1 MMETAARLC
10 AALVCL
16 TFLFA
21 VGAVVP
27 APTLANIDFVGSEL
41 SVTDPSDIVISPDG
55 AFAYVALFNVHA
67 IGVYVRDAGSGGLTF
82 VAFVQNNV
90 AGVENLVLPVALALS
105 DDGAHLYATAVGT
118 NAVVAFSRDAVTGDL
133 AYIESHVDEQGGV
146 FGLAVPTSID
156 LSPDGTKLYVTG
168 FAADAV
174 VSFAR
179 DTVGGGLTFVDAT
192 VSGKDGVEDMI
203 GPFSVEVSPDGNNVY
218 VVSLASSSITAFA
231 RGTDGDSLLFLESHV
246 QGNGEVNGMAGA
258 RDLLI
263 SPDGQHIY
271 VISDELAHVLFRRNQ
286 ADGRLAFGHARFNGT
301 GGIVGMSPA
310 FRIAFGALGAH
321 VYAVSTISESV
332 LDFGRDPIT
341 GTLSFLENETNGIGS
356 VVDMK
361 APFALATS
369 PDGKHLY
376 VASLNSPPAIA
387 IFSTTCG
394 NGVIEAPEQ
403 CDDGGQVDGDGCSG
417 ACRREPCY
425 TCSGSPS
432 ACAYT
437 VRSDCH
443 VSTTALKSQLQLR
456 KRSDPSKNR
465 LKLKWS
471 KGDAVDVD
479 EFDDPTT
486 ATDLAICIFHEPGSV
501 LTPAFEA
508 RVFGGGECRTKACWK
523 RQGTKGFVFKDR
535 DGLGDGIGKVS
546 LRAGDN
552 GKSGILVKGRGANL
566 PAMTLPMEPAIT
578 VQMETNENGA
588 CWQLDLPAQGI
599 QKNDSEE
606 FKGKGP

>member
-1 MMETAARLC
+1 METAARLR
-10 AALVCL
+10 AVLVCFA
-16 TFLFA
+16 FLLA
-21 VGAVVP
+21 VGAFAPVP
-27 APTLANIDFVGSEL
+27 SPANIDFVASEL
-41 SVTDPSDIVISPDG
+41 GVIDPSDIVISPDG
-55 AFAYVALFNVHA
+55 AFAYVAFFNVNA
-67 IGVYVRDAGSGGLTF
+67 IGVYARDAGTGGLTL
-82 VAFVQNNV
+82 VAFAQNNV
-90 AGVENLVLPVALALS
+90 AGVEDLVLPIALALS
-105 DDGAHLYATAVGT
+105 DDGAHLYATAVGA
-118 NAVVAFSRDAVTGDL
+118 NAAVAFSRDAGTGDL
-133 AYIESHVDEQGGV
+133 TYIESHVDGQGGV
-146 FGLAVPTSID
+146 TGLAVPTSID
-156 LSPDGTKLYVTG
+156 LSPDGTNLYVTG

-174 VSFAR
+174 VSFSR
-179 DTVGGGLTFVDAT
+179 DTVGGRLTFVDAT
-192 VSGKDGVEDMI
+192 VSGVNGVEDMV
-203 GPFSVEVSPDGNNVY
+203 GPFSVEASPDGNNVY
-218 VVSLASSSITAFA
+218 VVSLGSSSITAFA
-231 RGTDGDSLLFLESHV
+231 RGTDAASLLFLESHV
-246 QGNGEVNGMAGA
+246 QDNGEVNGMAGA
-258 RDLLI
+258 RDLLV
-263 SPDGQHIY
+263 SPDGRHIY
-271 VISDELAHVLFRRNQ
+271 VISDELAHVLFRRNET
-286 ADGRLAFGHARFNGT
+286 DGRLSFGHARFNGT

-341 GTLSFLENETNGIGS
+341 GTLSFLENETNGIGA

-376 VASLNSPPAIA
+376 VASFNSPPAIA

-425 TCSGSPS
+425 ACSGMPS
-432 ACAYT
+432 SCAYT

-443 VSTTALKSQLQLR
+443 VPTAALKSQLQLR

-471 KGDAVDVD
+471 KGDAVDVS

-508 RVFGGGECRTKACWK
+508 RVLSGGECRGKACWK
-523 RQGTKGFVFKDR
+523 RQGTKGFAFKDR
-535 DGLGDGIGKVS
+535 DGFADGLEKVS
-546 LRAGDN
+546 LRAGAT
-552 GKSGILVKGRGANL
+552 GKSRILVKGRGANL
-566 PAMTLPMEPAIT
+566 LTMTLPMESAIT
-578 VQMETNENGA
+578 VQIETNENGA
-588 CWQLDLPAQGI
+588 CWQLDLPASGI